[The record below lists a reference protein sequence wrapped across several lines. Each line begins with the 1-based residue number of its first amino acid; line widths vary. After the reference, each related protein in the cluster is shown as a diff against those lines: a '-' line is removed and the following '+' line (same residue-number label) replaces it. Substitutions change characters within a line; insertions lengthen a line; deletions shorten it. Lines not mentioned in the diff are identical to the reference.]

1 MRSGKPD
8 HYQFPKG
15 LEPGR
20 GIGSLPGMKLFLSIA
35 TYLGL
40 GLLLAAGIL
49 MAVKGSFWLLV
60 AGVVLYLVL
69 VAKYGCLSH

>member
-1 MRSGKPD
+1 
-8 HYQFPKG
+8 
-15 LEPGR
+15 
-20 GIGSLPGMKLFLSIA
+20 MKFVLTVA

-40 GLLLAAGIL
+40 SLLLAAGIL

-69 VAKYGCLSH
+69 LAKYGCCSH